1 MPLALKRLGGR
12 TVSNIDNAQNQK
24 DIGEDKNVSRTSSLL
39 GRSFTR
45 IARYILVRFL
55 TIGIAVVV
63 GILLTIFIAN
73 WGGYLDEIKKATIA
87 EQVGIGVREDASIRD
102 LPADERLKVI
112 NELIAIQERRLGLDR
127 PFLARTPGYLVS
139 ALTLN
144 FGWAPTMTSPS
155 GSREVRLIILERL
168 PATLVLFGTAQ
179 MFLFFAALFFALF
192 LSRRYGSILDKAII
206 ALAPT
211 SAAPAWFYGMF
222 LILFFAVLI
231 PVLPFG
237 GMVEA
242 PPPQTTWGYALSLIE
257 HLILPVSAILFSAVF
272 VSTYSW
278 RTFFLIHSSEDY
290 VEMAKAKG
298 LPSSL
303 IERKY
308 VLRPTLPPIIM
319 SFALTLITMWTGGI
333 LLEGVFVWPGLGTL
347 FFEAIGRGETAV
359 ILGTTIIYAYLL
371 GLTIFITDIIFALI
385 DPRVKIG
392 TGGNS

>member
-1 MPLALKRLGGR
+1 MSKVEIARDKKDVNNDVNDSGSKSLAGSA
-12 TVSNIDNAQNQK
+12 VA
-24 DIGEDKNVSRTSSLL
+24 
-39 GRSFTR
+39 R
-45 IARYILVRFL
+45 IAKYVLVRFF
-55 TIGIAVVV
+55 TIGVAVVV

-87 EQVGIGVREDASIRD
+87 EQVGISVRDNPTLRD
-102 LPADERLKVI
+102 LPADERTKVI
-112 NELIAIQERRLGLDR
+112 NEMIAIQQRRMGLDR
-127 PFLARTPGYLVS
+127 PFLARTPGYLTG

-179 MFLFFAALFFALF
+179 LFLFFTALFFALF
-192 LSRRYGSILDKAII
+192 LSRRYGSILDKVII

-211 SAAPAWFYGMF
+211 SAAPPWFYGIF
-222 LILFFAVLI
+222 LILFFAILI
-231 PVLPFG
+231 PILPFG

-242 PPPQTTWGYALSLIE
+242 PPPQTTWGYAASLLE
-257 HLILPVSAILFSAVF
+257 HLVLPVLAILLSSVF
-272 VSTYSW
+272 VATYSW

-298 LPSSL
+298 LPSRL

-319 SFALTLITMWTGGI
+319 SFALTLITMWMGGI
-333 LLEGVFVWPGLGTL
+333 LLEGIFVWPGLGTL

-371 GLTIFITDIIFALI
+371 GFTIFITDIIFALI

>member
-1 MPLALKRLGGR
+1 VPLALKRLGGR

-73 WGGYLDEIKKATIA
+73 WGGYLDEIKKPTIA

>member
-1 MPLALKRLGGR
+1 
-12 TVSNIDNAQNQK
+12 VSNIEIPEEQENITKLANESASQK
-24 DIGEDKNVSRTSSLL
+24 FFNK
-39 GRSFTR
+39 SFAR
-45 IARYILVRFL
+45 IVKYMLARLF

-63 GILLTIFIAN
+63 GIILTIFIAN

-87 EQVGIGVREDASIRD
+87 EQVGISVRENPALRD
-102 LPADERLKVI
+102 LPADERTKVI
-112 NELIAIQERRLGLDR
+112 QEMVAIQERRMGLDR
-127 PFLARTPGYLVS
+127 PFLTRTPGYLIS

-179 MFLFFAALFFALF
+179 LFLFFTALFLALF
-192 LSRRYGSILDKAII
+192 LSRRYGSTLDKIII
-206 ALAPT
+206 ALAPA
-211 SAAPAWFYGMF
+211 SAAPAWVYGIF
-222 LILFFAVLI
+222 LILFFAI
-231 PVLPFG
+231 IFPVLPFG
-237 GMVEA
+237 GMVAA
-242 PPPQTTWGYALSLIE
+242 PPPLTTLGYALSLIE
-257 HLILPVSAILFSAVF
+257 HLVLPVLAILLSAIF

-298 LPSSL
+298 LPSRM
-303 IERKY
+303 IERRY
-308 VLRPTLPPIIM
+308 VLRPALPPIIM
-319 SFALTLITMWTGGI
+319 SFALTVITMWMGGI
-333 LLEGVFVWPGLGTL
+333 VLESVFVWPGLGTL

-371 GLTIFITDIIFALI
+371 GATLFITDIIFALI

-392 TGGNS
+392 TGGSA

>member
-1 MPLALKRLGGR
+1 
-12 TVSNIDNAQNQK
+12 VSNVEIPEEQENIIELANESASQK
-24 DIGEDKNVSRTSSLL
+24 FFNK
-39 GRSFTR
+39 SFARIFKYMLTR
-45 IARYILVRFL
+45 LF

-63 GILLTIFIAN
+63 GIILTIFIAN

-87 EQVGIGVREDASIRD
+87 EQVGISVRENPALRD
-102 LPADERLKVI
+102 LPADERTKVI
-112 NELIAIQERRLGLDR
+112 QEMVAIQERRMGLDR
-127 PFLARTPGYLVS
+127 PFLTRTPGYLIS

-179 MFLFFAALFFALF
+179 LFLFFTALFLALF
-192 LSRRYGSILDKAII
+192 LSRRYGSTLDKIII
-206 ALAPT
+206 ALAPA
-211 SAAPAWFYGMF
+211 SAAPAWFYGIF
-222 LILFFAVLI
+222 LILFFAI
-231 PVLPFG
+231 IFPVLPFG
-237 GMVEA
+237 GMVAA
-242 PPPQTTWGYALSLIE
+242 PPPLTTLGYALSLIE
-257 HLILPVSAILFSAVF
+257 HLVLPVLAILLSAVF

-298 LPSSL
+298 LPSRM
-303 IERKY
+303 IERRY

-319 SFALTLITMWTGGI
+319 SFALTVITMWMGGI
-333 LLEGVFVWPGLGTL
+333 VLESVFVWPGLGTL

-371 GLTIFITDIIFALI
+371 GATLFITDIIFALI

-392 TGGNS
+392 TGGNA

>member
-1 MPLALKRLGGR
+1 VPLALKRLGGR

>member
-1 MPLALKRLGGR
+1 M
-12 TVSNIDNAQNQK
+12 SNIEIPEEQENITELANESASQK
-24 DIGEDKNVSRTSSLL
+24 FFNK
-39 GRSFTR
+39 SFARIFKYMLTR
-45 IARYILVRFL
+45 LF

-63 GILLTIFIAN
+63 GIILTIFIAN

-87 EQVGIGVREDASIRD
+87 EQVGISVRENPALRD
-102 LPADERLKVI
+102 LPADERTKVI
-112 NELIAIQERRLGLDR
+112 QEMVAIQERRMGLDR
-127 PFLARTPGYLVS
+127 PFLTRTPGYLIS

-179 MFLFFAALFFALF
+179 LFLFFTALFLALF
-192 LSRRYGSILDKAII
+192 LSRRYGSTLDKIII
-206 ALAPT
+206 ALAPA
-211 SAAPAWFYGMF
+211 SAAPAWFYGIF
-222 LILFFAVLI
+222 LILFFAI
-231 PVLPFG
+231 IFPVLPFG
-237 GMVEA
+237 GMVAA
-242 PPPQTTWGYALSLIE
+242 PPPLTTLGYALSLIE
-257 HLILPVSAILFSAVF
+257 HLVLPVLAILLSAVF

-298 LPSSL
+298 LPSRM

-319 SFALTLITMWTGGI
+319 SFALTVITMWMGGI
-333 LLEGVFVWPGLGTL
+333 VLESVFVWPGLGTL

-371 GLTIFITDIIFALI
+371 GATLFITDIIFALI

-392 TGGNS
+392 TGGNA

>member
-1 MPLALKRLGGR
+1 
-12 TVSNIDNAQNQK
+12 VSNIDNAQNQK

>member
-1 MPLALKRLGGR
+1 
-12 TVSNIDNAQNQK
+12 VSNIEIPEEQENITELANESASQK
-24 DIGEDKNVSRTSSLL
+24 FFNK
-39 GRSFTR
+39 SFARIFKYMLTR
-45 IARYILVRFL
+45 LF

-63 GILLTIFIAN
+63 GIILTIFIAN

-87 EQVGIGVREDASIRD
+87 EQVGISVRENPALRD
-102 LPADERLKVI
+102 LPADERTKVI
-112 NELIAIQERRLGLDR
+112 QEMIAIQERRMGLDR
-127 PFLARTPGYLVS
+127 PFLTRTPGYLIS

-179 MFLFFAALFFALF
+179 LFLFFTALFLALF
-192 LSRRYGSILDKAII
+192 LSRRYGSTLDKIII
-206 ALAPT
+206 ALAPA
-211 SAAPAWFYGMF
+211 SAAPAWFYGIF
-222 LILFFAVLI
+222 LILFFAI
-231 PVLPFG
+231 IFPVLPFG
-237 GMVEA
+237 GMVAA
-242 PPPQTTWGYALSLIE
+242 PPPLTTLGYALSLIE
-257 HLILPVSAILFSAVF
+257 HLVLPVLAILLSAIF

-298 LPSSL
+298 LPSRM

-319 SFALTLITMWTGGI
+319 SFALTVITMWMGGI
-333 LLEGVFVWPGLGTL
+333 VLESVFVWPGLGTL

-371 GLTIFITDIIFALI
+371 GATLFITDIIFALI

-392 TGGNS
+392 TGGNA

>member
-1 MPLALKRLGGR
+1 M
-12 TVSNIDNAQNQK
+12 SNIEIPEEQENITELANESASQK
-24 DIGEDKNVSRTSSLL
+24 FFNK
-39 GRSFTR
+39 SFARIFKYMLTR
-45 IARYILVRFL
+45 LF

-63 GILLTIFIAN
+63 GIILTIFIAN

-87 EQVGIGVREDASIRD
+87 EQVGISVRENPALRD
-102 LPADERLKVI
+102 LPADERTKVI
-112 NELIAIQERRLGLDR
+112 QEMVAIQERRMGLDR
-127 PFLARTPGYLVS
+127 PFLTRTPGYLIS

-179 MFLFFAALFFALF
+179 LFLFFTALFLALF
-192 LSRRYGSILDKAII
+192 LSRRYGSTLDKIII
-206 ALAPT
+206 ALAPA
-211 SAAPAWFYGMF
+211 SAAPAWFYGIF
-222 LILFFAVLI
+222 LILFFAI
-231 PVLPFG
+231 IFPVLPFG
-237 GMVEA
+237 GMVAA
-242 PPPQTTWGYALSLIE
+242 PPPLTTLGYALSLIE
-257 HLILPVSAILFSAVF
+257 HLVLPVLAILLSAIF

-298 LPSSL
+298 LPSRM

-319 SFALTLITMWTGGI
+319 SFALTVITMWMGGI
-333 LLEGVFVWPGLGTL
+333 VLESVFVWPGLGTL

-371 GLTIFITDIIFALI
+371 GATLFITDIIFALI

-392 TGGNS
+392 TGGNA

>member
-1 MPLALKRLGGR
+1 M
-12 TVSNIDNAQNQK
+12 SNIEIPEEQENITELANESASQK
-24 DIGEDKNVSRTSSLL
+24 FFNK
-39 GRSFTR
+39 SFARIFKYMLTR
-45 IARYILVRFL
+45 LF

-63 GILLTIFIAN
+63 GIILTIFIAN

-87 EQVGIGVREDASIRD
+87 EQVGISVRENPALRD
-102 LPADERLKVI
+102 LPADERTKVI
-112 NELIAIQERRLGLDR
+112 QEMIAIQERRMGLDR
-127 PFLARTPGYLVS
+127 PFLTRTPGYLIS

-179 MFLFFAALFFALF
+179 LFLFFTALFLALF
-192 LSRRYGSILDKAII
+192 LSRRYGSTLDKIII
-206 ALAPT
+206 ALAPA
-211 SAAPAWFYGMF
+211 SAAPAWFYGIF
-222 LILFFAVLI
+222 LILFFAI
-231 PVLPFG
+231 IFPVLPFG
-237 GMVEA
+237 GMVAA
-242 PPPQTTWGYALSLIE
+242 PPPLTTLGYALSLIE
-257 HLILPVSAILFSAVF
+257 HLVLPVLAILLSAIF

-298 LPSSL
+298 LPSRM

-319 SFALTLITMWTGGI
+319 SFALTVITMWMGGI
-333 LLEGVFVWPGLGTL
+333 VLESVFVWPGLGTL

-371 GLTIFITDIIFALI
+371 GATLFITDIIFALI

-392 TGGNS
+392 TGGNA

>member
-1 MPLALKRLGGR
+1 M
-12 TVSNIDNAQNQK
+12 SNIDNAQNQK

-127 PFLARTPGYLVS
+127 PFLARTPGYLIS

>member
-1 MPLALKRLGGR
+1 
-12 TVSNIDNAQNQK
+12 VSNVEIPEEQENIIELANESASQK
-24 DIGEDKNVSRTSSLL
+24 FFNK
-39 GRSFTR
+39 SFARIFKYMLTR
-45 IARYILVRFL
+45 LF

-63 GILLTIFIAN
+63 GIILTIFIAN

-87 EQVGIGVREDASIRD
+87 EQVGISVRENPALRD
-102 LPADERLKVI
+102 LPADERTKVI
-112 NELIAIQERRLGLDR
+112 QEMVAIQERRMGLDR
-127 PFLARTPGYLVS
+127 PFLTRTPGYLIS

-179 MFLFFAALFFALF
+179 LFLFFTALFLALF
-192 LSRRYGSILDKAII
+192 LSRRYGSTLDKIII
-206 ALAPT
+206 ALAPA
-211 SAAPAWFYGMF
+211 SAAPAWFYGIF
-222 LILFFAVLI
+222 LILFFAI
-231 PVLPFG
+231 IFPVLPFG
-237 GMVEA
+237 GMVAA
-242 PPPQTTWGYALSLIE
+242 PPPLTTLGYALSLIE
-257 HLILPVSAILFSAVF
+257 HLVLPVLAILLSAIF

-298 LPSSL
+298 LPSRM

-319 SFALTLITMWTGGI
+319 SFALTVITMWMGGI
-333 LLEGVFVWPGLGTL
+333 VLESVFVWPGLGTL

-371 GLTIFITDIIFALI
+371 GATLFITDIIFALI

-392 TGGNS
+392 TGGNA

>member
-1 MPLALKRLGGR
+1 M
-12 TVSNIDNAQNQK
+12 SNNENAQNQTH
-24 DIGEDKNVSRTSSLL
+24 IGNNDNDSKTASLL
-39 GRSFTR
+39 GGSFAR
-45 IARYILVRFL
+45 IAKYILVRFL

-87 EQVGIGVREDASIRD
+87 EQVGMTVREDATIRD

-112 NELIAIQERRLGLDR
+112 NDLIAIQERRMGLDR
-127 PFLARTPGYLVS
+127 PFLARTPGYLRS

-179 MFLFFAALFFALF
+179 MFLFFTALFFALF
-192 LSRRYGSILDKAII
+192 LSRRYGSALDKAII

-211 SAAPAWFYGMF
+211 SAAPAWFYGIF

-231 PVLPFG
+231 PILPFG
-237 GMVEA
+237 GMVQA
-242 PPPQTTWGYALSLIE
+242 PPPQTTWGYALSLLE
-257 HLILPVSAILFSAVF
+257 HLVLPVSAILLSAVF

>member
-139 ALTLN
+139 SLTLN